1 MVSLP
6 LMQAVALPDTLVARM
21 ISERGVLDWTNGI
34 LQLVVLVLGVAT
46 LGTTVWLLVSLRRGV
61 NEVNGIL
68 KQFAGETRPLI
79 LAATAVVTDAREVV
93 AMLRTDAERVT
104 DAASEI
110 SERLLDAADTTARRV
125 DDVNAVLDVLQ
136 EEFEATAISTA
147 AAVRGV
153 RFGAQALTKRRRRRP
168 DDDHDA
174 K

>member
-1 MVSLP
+1 
-6 LMQAVALPDTLVARM
+6 M

-68 KQFAGETRPLI
+68 KQCAGETRPLI

-110 SERLLDAADTTARRV
+110 
-125 DDVNAVLDVLQ
+125 
-136 EEFEATAISTA
+136 
-147 AAVRGV
+147 
-153 RFGAQALTKRRRRRP
+153 K
-168 DDDHDA
+168 
-174 K
+174 